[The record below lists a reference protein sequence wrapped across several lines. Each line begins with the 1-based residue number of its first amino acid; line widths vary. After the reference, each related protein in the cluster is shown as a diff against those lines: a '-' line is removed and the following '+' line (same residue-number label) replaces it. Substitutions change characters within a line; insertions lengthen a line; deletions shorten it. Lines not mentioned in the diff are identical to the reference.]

1 MTPASKH
8 SASCVFLIKE
18 VRESKN
24 PLRHCQEP
32 WFTTACQRQVVEI
45 YRNANHSE
53 QYSKEG
59 ETLDR
64 TASETAESLP
74 EREGTNELDS
84 YSLIVNGIFKGY
96 RIGHLNIHDTGD
108 ILKTP

>member
-1 MTPASKH
+1 MRGIVAG
-8 SASCVFLIKE
+8 
-18 VRESKN
+18 
-24 PLRHCQEP
+24 
-32 WFTTACQRQVVEI
+32 I
-45 YRNANHSE
+45 YRNVNHPE

-74 EREGTNELDS
+74 EREGANELDS
-84 YSLIVNGIFKGY
+84 YSLMVNSIFRGY

>member
-1 MTPASKH
+1 MRGIVAG
-8 SASCVFLIKE
+8 
-18 VRESKN
+18 
-24 PLRHCQEP
+24 
-32 WFTTACQRQVVEI
+32 I
-45 YRNANHSE
+45 YRNANHPE

-59 ETLDR
+59 EAL
-64 TASETAESLP
+64 ESLP

>member
-1 MTPASKH
+1 MRGIVAG
-8 SASCVFLIKE
+8 
-18 VRESKN
+18 
-24 PLRHCQEP
+24 
-32 WFTTACQRQVVEI
+32 I
-45 YRNANHSE
+45 YRNVNHPE

-74 EREGTNELDS
+74 EREGANELDS